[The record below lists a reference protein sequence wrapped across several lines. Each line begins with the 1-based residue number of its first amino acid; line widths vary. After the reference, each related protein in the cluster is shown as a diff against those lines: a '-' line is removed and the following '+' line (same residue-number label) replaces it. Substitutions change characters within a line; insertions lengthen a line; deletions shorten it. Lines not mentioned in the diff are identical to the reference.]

1 MIPLIMEESELR
13 QRLADSERRIAENT
27 NAITAM
33 QNLMARCESMI
44 AQMTVTVDRIATSVH
59 GGPGASINQE
69 TLVAKTQRLDT
80 ALAASELRH
89 AETRAVLETHK
100 RLAWGL
106 VTVWVFVNSALVIW
120 AATRIWK

>member
-1 MIPLIMEESELR
+1 MDETELR
-13 QRLADSERRIAENT
+13 QRLSDSDRRITENT
-27 NAITAM
+27 NAIASM
-33 QNLMARCESMI
+33 QNVMARCESMI
-44 AQMTVTVDRIATSVH
+44 SQMTTTVERIATSVH

-69 TLVAKTQRLDT
+69 TLVAKAQRLDA
-80 ALAASELRH
+80 ALSASEARY

-106 VTVWVFVNSALVIW
+106 VTVWIFVNSALVLW